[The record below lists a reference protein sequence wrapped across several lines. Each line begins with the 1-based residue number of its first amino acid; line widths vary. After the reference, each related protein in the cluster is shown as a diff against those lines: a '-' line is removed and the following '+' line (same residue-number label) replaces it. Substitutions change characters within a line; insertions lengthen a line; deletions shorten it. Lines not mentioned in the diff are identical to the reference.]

1 MKGAWVLGCW
11 GAQVLGCLG
20 AGVLVL
26 APLAASAQDTTGI
39 RVMSAVRAAMA
50 PALPFPSADPSGVVP
65 VDGKTEPLWMVLP
78 QEAGSMLIEVVANPL
93 NNANQL
99 RAERAM
105 AQIQENIES
114 AQRRAEAQYERA
126 ISEAKRTGKSQEV
139 DGVTLSDEG
148 VAGAKIDA
156 DSHVA
161 IEVAFNQRTYHFDL
175 ASGTVPS
182 PSLPRRDA
190 MPGAEYVITL
200 PSHTYRERP
209 GDAER
214 FREGETFVFLGRVA
228 QPVVK
233 KRGDTSVYELI
244 VDATEPAAAGTVA
257 SLVLRFRGNE
267 ALTEGLLRKTDWN
280 TLLELLK

>member
-1 MKGAWVLGCW
+1 MKGAW
-11 GAQVLGCLG
+11 VLGCLG

-26 APLAASAQDTTGI
+26 SPLAASAQDTTGI

-78 QEAGSMLIEVVANPL
+78 PEAGSMLIEVMANPL

-148 VAGAKIDA
+148 IAGAKIDA

-161 IEVAFNQRTYHFDL
+161 IEVAFNQPSYHYSL
-175 ASGTVPS
+175 ASGTAPT
-182 PSLPRRDA
+182 PSLQLRGQIA
-190 MPGAEYVITL
+190 GAVDVVTL
-200 PSHTYRERP
+200 PSNTYKEDGTAVERY
-209 GDAER
+209 
-214 FREGETFVFLGRVA
+214 REGETLVYLGQVA
-228 QPVVK
+228 RPVVT
-233 KRGDTSVYELI
+233 KRP
-244 VDATEPAAAGTVA
+244 DATMYEVNAEATLPGAAAPV
-257 SLVLRFRGNE
+257 SSMVLRFRGNE
-267 ALTEGLLRKTDWN
+267 GLIGDLLRKTDWK